1 VLRRAS
7 LLFPLTFA
15 LALLACD
22 REPHG
27 AQGHGAPSG
36 DGHGH
41 GAPPGNAHGHGAPP
55 GNAHG
60 HSAHPQGSPG
70 HGAHAPPA
78 GSADPLAEVAR
89 VHGGAGP
96 WAVAGYRMGQ
106 AALQKLG
113 LARQSFDLDVTHRG
127 PLEPQYAC
135 VADGASAATGASLGK
150 VNLRLEAAPADG
162 VVTVYKKKSTGQSVA
177 LRPTEAFRKRFL
189 DVPREELGR
198 AGAQVLALKDEEIFE
213 EVAGQ
218 VKKVPGQVN
227 KDPLNER

>member
-1 VLRRAS
+1 MA
-7 LLFPLTFA
+7 PTA
-15 LALLACD
+15 TALLPAL
-22 REPHG
+22 PTVT
-27 AQGHGAPSG
+27 APTLR
-36 DGHGH
+36 
-41 GAPPGNAHGHGAPP
+41 A
-55 GNAHG
+55 
-60 HSAHPQGSPG
+60 
-70 HGAHAPPA
+70 
-78 GSADPLAEVAR
+78 PLATAPTLLLR
-89 VHGGAGP
+89 APRTRSPRSPASTAAPAP

-198 AGAQVLALKDEEIFE
+198 AGAQVLSLKDEEIFE
-213 EVAGQ
+213 EV
-218 VKKVPGQVN
+218 PGQVS
-227 KDPLNER
+227 KDPLDKR